1 MRRRPPRSTRTDT
14 LFPYTTLCRSVGA
27 AQRDPLDP
35 PRAMDGDE
43 VGAEVERDAEQAR
56 QAGGEAPRGDARVG
70 LDHGDGADAG
80 VATGKQSGKGN
91 QLRAQDDRSFEGP
104 AAGEVDEGPQRTGGA
119 HRSEAHT
126 SETQEL
132 KRI

>member
-1 MRRRPPRSTRTDT
+1 
-14 LFPYTTLCRSVGA
+14 
-27 AQRDPLDP
+27 
-35 PRAMDGDE
+35 MDGDE

-104 AAGEVDEGPQRTGGA
+104 AAGEVDEGLQRPGGDHAERARAADEAGGA
-119 HRSEAHT
+119 AGLAPAGDRKST
-126 SETQEL
+126 RL
-132 KRI
+132 KSTH

>member
-1 MRRRPPRSTRTDT
+1 
-14 LFPYTTLCRSVGA
+14 
-27 AQRDPLDP
+27 
-35 PRAMDGDE
+35 MDGDE

-104 AAGEVDEGPQRTGGA
+104 AAGEVD
-119 HRSEAHT
+119 RSEEHT
-126 SETQEL
+126 SELQSLMRISYAVFCLKKKRKTQLQTNAKTYPNSTQNTNRQRTE
-132 KRI
+132 